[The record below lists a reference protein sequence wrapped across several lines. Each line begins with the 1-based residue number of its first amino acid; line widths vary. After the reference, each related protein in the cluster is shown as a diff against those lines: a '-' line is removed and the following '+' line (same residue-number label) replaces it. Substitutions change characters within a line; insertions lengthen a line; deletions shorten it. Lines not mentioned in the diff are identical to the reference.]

1 MAEEEMDV
9 KQIARLVKV
18 TIILTKGEEYGL
30 KTRITKNRSF
40 FERCCN

>member
-1 MAEEEMDV
+1 MDV

-30 KTRITKNRSF
+30 KTRITKNWDF